1 MKKLLAFVL
10 ALAMVLSMTA
20 CGGQTDNSSKA
31 PEGSTAAPTPGTT
44 AAPTEGTEAP
54 TEPAPAE
61 APTYTYNAYS
71 SALANNWNPH
81 TWETNADSGMFVYL
95 TSPLVDYTILDSEE
109 GLYQYTYDMAISVT
123 DVTKDNQADLEK
135 YAINL
140 PAGETVADQE
150 YGYVYE
156 LKLRPEACW
165 ADGTK
170 ITADDYVYSLQ
181 QLLAP
186 EMHNY
191 RANNYISGEYAW
203 AGAAAYYYAGS
214 TAYIDTYGAFALED
228 LTKGE
233 DGQYVNADGQ
243 LIFIGLD
250 FPLDWTGGDTLKD
263 YVDYYGDALFDITN
277 WDALVAEM
285 DENGLIPLTDENLD
299 LFKPV
304 TCGNPGWGETE
315 EDLPNYLVYAQTYG
329 EASFD
334 SVGFYKVDDYTVRI
348 VLENRTGYN
357 YFIYSIAGAGG
368 NWIVYK
374 DLYEAGK
381 DTSGELVTTDYGTT
395 PETTMSYGPYQF
407 ESMQADKQMIFV
419 QNPNWYGW
427 EQGEDGTL
435 VSYTEFEVDGEVQQ
449 QWRTTR
455 VVIDVMDDTAAKQAF
470 LKGELTEWVPTAE
483 DLLTYAASDQL
494 YKAPETYTMRFFFNC
509 NLDALKAMDESK
521 GNTNSVVLSSTT
533 FRKAMSL
540 AIDRGEFVKATEGY
554 IPNYGILNDLYYYN
568 IFEDPAS
575 SYRSSD
581 EAMQAICD
589 MYGVE
594 YGEGKPYATL
604 KDAYE
609 SINGYNLTEA
619 KALFTEAC
627 KELVE
632 AGLYKEGD
640 DIYVRIGYKKG
651 AIDSAE
657 QNQVTLL
664 NQMMNAALEGTGFG
678 KFTFEAVGNIEN
690 RYADTAKG
698 EFAMG
703 WGAWGGNAFGPF
715 SIFRVYFDVDY
726 MGGIEN
732 IHEGGSWDPSKTS
745 LTLNVDGEDITMTW
759 QEWSNSLI
767 GTGRFADESADP
779 DFKTRLGILAQL
791 EGQFLNL
798 YYCIPMCATSVPELL
813 SFKNTYFT
821 EDYNIM
827 YGFGGLQLLKYNYD
841 DAEWLDFVKSQGGE
855 LHYE

>member
-1 MKKLLAFVL
+1 MKKLLAMLL
-10 ALAMVLSMTA
+10 AVVMVLSMAA
-20 CGGQTDNSSKA
+20 CGEKDPKV
-31 PEGSTAAPTPGTT
+31 TT
-44 AAPTEGTEAP
+44 AAPTSAPTTAPTTAP
-54 TEPAPAE
+54 TEPATTEPEPAKV
-61 APTYTYNAYS
+61 PTYTWNGYS
-71 SALANNWNPH
+71 SSLANNWNPH
-81 TWETNADSGMFVYL
+81 TWETNADSGMFTYL
-95 TSPLVDYTILDSEE
+95 TSPLVDYTILDSED
-109 GLYQYTYDMAISVT
+109 GLYQYTYDMAVSVT
-123 DVTKDNQADLEK
+123 DVTKDNVADLEK
-135 YAINL
+135 YAVNL
-140 PAGETVADQE
+140 PEGETAADQDM
-150 YGYVYE
+150 GYVYE

-203 AGAAAYYYAGS
+203 AGAADYYNSGAPIYKCMAYTDEGYDFDIEKGIADGVVFINVNTSDYELYSMSLADLNGNYGVGLDDQVNALKKEANAYGFTKVTAENYETVKALLDGLLGGLFGVAAEETAGV
-214 TAYIDTYGAFALED
+214 YPEALFVFQG
-228 LTKGE
+228 KGE
-233 DGQYVNADGQ
+233 EVP
-243 LIFIGLD
+243 F
-250 FPLDWTGGDTLKD
+250 
-263 YVDYYGDALFDITN
+263 
-277 WDALVAEM
+277 
-285 DENGLIPLTDENLD
+285 EN
-299 LFKPV
+299 
-304 TCGNPGWGETE
+304 
-315 EDLPNYLVYAQTYG
+315 
-329 EASFD
+329 
-334 SVGFYKVDDYTVRI
+334 VGFYKVDDYTVRI
-348 VLENRTGYN
+348 VLENRTNYN
-357 YFIYSIAGAGG
+357 YFIYSIAGSGG

-381 DTSGELVTTDYGTT
+381 DTSGELVTTNYGTT

-407 ESMQADKQMIFV
+407 ESMQADKQMVFV

-435 VSYTEFEVDGEVQQ
+435 VSYTEVKIDGEVQQ
-449 QWRTTR
+449 QWRSTR

-470 LKGELTEWVPTAE
+470 LKGELSDWVPTAE

-521 GNTNSVVLSSTT
+521 GNTNSVVLSSRI

-589 MYGVE
+589 MYNVA
-594 YGEGKPYATL
+594 YGEGTPYATL

-619 KALFTEAC
+619 KELFTQAC

-632 AGLYKEGD
+632 AGLYTEGQ

-664 NQMMNAALEGTGFG
+664 NQMMNTALEGTGFG
-678 KFTFEAVGNIEN
+678 KFTFEAVGNITD
-690 RYADTAKG
+690 RYGDTTKG
-698 EFAMG
+698 EYAMG

-715 SIFRVYFDVDY
+715 SIFRVYFDTDY
-726 MGGIEN
+726 MEGLEN
-732 IHEGGSWDPSKTS
+732 IHEGGSWDPSKTN
-745 LTLNVDGEDITMTW
+745 LTLTVNGEEITMTW
-759 QEWSNSLI
+759 QEWSQSLI
-767 GTGRFADESADP
+767 GTGRFADEKADP

-791 EGQFLNL
+791 EGEFLDL
-798 YYCIPMCATSVPELL
+798 YYCIPMCATSVPDIL

-821 EDYNIM
+821 DEYNIM
-827 YGFGGLQLLKYNYD
+827 YGFGGLQLVKYNYS
-841 DAEWLDFVKSQGGE
+841 DAEWIDFVKSQGGE